1 VKDLWHHEIFPL
13 FCSGRRGDVF
23 SFRRPPSV
31 VGEPNRRSQDGDA
44 DSLSALC
51 SKKQAQRHEKAL
63 GISLAPSND
72 GSQPMPNSNC
82 WRG

>member
-1 VKDLWHHEIFPL
+1 MVSFLAVGLKETSKIEMFCKVISIFQ
-13 FCSGRRGDVF
+13 R
-23 SFRRPPSV
+23 
-31 VGEPNRRSQDGDA
+31 NQDGDA

-72 GSQPMPNSNC
+72 GAQPMPNSNC